1 MMKILVLFFS
11 TCMLFHTA
19 LAAAAD
25 PVEKCKSG
33 DAQAC
38 YDLGFLRMTG
48 FMGIKIDINNAA
60 EFFSLGCKAHGAKSC
75 SALGHLHNSGKLG
88 KKDEKSALEF
98 YGKGCDLKDPLG
110 CMGLGNIYLANLK
123 KDASNL
129 MLAQDAFKKACV
141 LKYGQGCTQQGLL
154 EKEKAEELF
163 RQACDLKDGR
173 GCLLL
178 GKAQESTD
186 KKAALELYNKS
197 CELRYGEGC
206 RNLALNL
213 QGAERETYLNKACE
227 NSDLEACNLQGEAL
241 LERSDEESL
250 SKALGLFKKA
260 CGIHSSKACVN
271 LASMYKSGLGVKA
284 DDKLALENYMRGCV
298 YGSKDSCTEAEKIAS
313 KLEALE
319 NK

>member
-1 MMKILVLFFS
+1 MVKILVLLFS

-19 LAAAAD
+19 LAASD

-60 EFFSLGCKAHGAKSC
+60 EFFSLGCKAQGAKSC

-88 KKDEKSALEF
+88 KKDEKSAIDF
-98 YGKGCDLKDPLG
+98 YDKGCNLKDPLG
-110 CMGLGNIYLANLK
+110 CMGLGSIYLANSK

-129 MLAQDAFKKACV
+129 VLAQEAFKKACA
-141 LKYGQGCTQQGLL
+141 LKHGQGCTQLGLL
-154 EKEKAEELF
+154 KQENSDELF
-163 RQACDLKDGR
+163 RQACELKDGQ
-173 GCLLL
+173 GCMLL
-178 GKAQESTD
+178 GKSQESTD
-186 KKAALELYNKS
+186 KKAALEFYSKS
-197 CELRYGEGC
+197 CKLKYGEGC

-213 QGAERETYLNKACE
+213 QGEERDRYLNKACE

-241 LERSDEESL
+241 LERSDKKSL
-250 SKALGLFKKA
+250 SRAFDLFKKA

-271 LASMYKSGLGVKA
+271 LAGMYESGLGVKA

-298 YGSKDSCTEAEKIAS
+298 YGNKDSCTEAEKIAS
-313 KLEALE
+313 KLEAQE
-319 NK
+319 HK